1 MYENLVKRLRYCSE
15 ERDGCGMCALSSY
28 CVLRVGLLTQAADA
42 IEALRKADPD
52 KPRSERIRTTQNQNT
67 ISRWKEPG
75 PGGMWSRY
83 LVQDPKT
90 KGGVVIVLQDED
102 QHGVLDTDLL
112 DIVRDRLEC
121 TTTKDYVHTMA
132 LDHIN
137 IALDWLHALARRV
150 PEPPKEE
157 ARCTS

>member
-1 MYENLVKRLRYCSE
+1 MYENLVKRLRTVASAADFFGRMMPAADNQITKLCTE
-15 ERDGCGMCALSSY
+15 
-28 CVLRVGLLTQAADA
+28 AADA

-52 KPRSERIRTTQNQNT
+52 KPRSERIRTTQNQST

-83 LVQDPKT
+83 LIQDPKT
-90 KGGVVIVLQDED
+90 KGGVVIVFREGED
-102 QHGVLDTDLL
+102 QNGVLDTDLL

-157 ARCTS
+157 T